1 MLMNLCVSLVP
12 RRSSHYANM
21 VVIRDYSDLRNKK
34 NDTDILLF
42 VIYTK
47 ELKRFVFNY
56 WRCSNKK
63 GSQAF
68 NIIDAKI
75 QNALSL
81 YLDDDQYRDP
91 DLETYTTPNGKRY
104 KYLLY
109 HRTHG
114 FVHRSSHDTQT

>member
-1 MLMNLCVSLVP
+1 MLMNLYVSLVP

-34 NDTDILLF
+34 NDTDISATNISKDHNIL
-42 VIYTK
+42 IYTK

-91 DLETYTTPNGKRY
+91 DLETYT
-104 KYLLY
+104 
-109 HRTHG
+109 
-114 FVHRSSHDTQT
+114 SSHDAQT